1 MKCDNC
7 GNYYFGNL
15 YKCPRCGL
23 LKKNNKK
30 TSNIGL
36 IIFYSFF
43 IFFFIIFFISSCEP
57 NFVRTL
63 KKLNHT
69 TNLKIENHPKIGKK
83 ISFPQPLGYII
94 RKHPSIVP
102 IVRDIEKE
110 LTKMH
115 PKLDSEKVNQHIP
128 PETQFTFVEV
138 HFYEDAFNGE
148 TTYYVLESKGVKYI
162 LSEFTLKYLS
172 KPINVIK

>member
-69 TNLKIENHPKIGKK
+69 TNLKIENHPKIDKK